1 MLVYTL
7 VGLAVGIVGTLLVLR
22 YKDADMANGK
32 KALVLALWAVGLILI
47 GFSCD
52 WGYAAV
58 AEGEPQSMAMGFLV
72 FGGIAVLIWF
82 KKDNLRIEYDYTFTN
97 GDLDVGKV
105 FGNARRK
112 LMTSLSMKNVEACG
126 PVTDPSFQRYITMR
140 DVKKH
145 NWFVNREAELY
156 YFYFVKNSVKHII
169 VLETSREMIDM
180 LRPYLNYGVWNEKA

>member
-1 MLVYTL
+1 MLYNFREEVAAKRNRTL
-7 VGLAVGIVGTLLVLR
+7 SNLMYGLAWVAMILS
-22 YKDADMANGK
+22 
-32 KALVLALWAVGLILI
+32 ALVAMMF
-47 GFSCD
+47 FSSVTS
-52 WGYAAV
+52 GNFQV
-58 AEGEPQSMAMGFLV
+58 LPIVSFLV

>member
-1 MLVYTL
+1 MLDNFREEVAAKKNRTL
-7 VGLAVGIVGTLLVLR
+7 NNLMYGLAWVAMILS
-22 YKDADMANGK
+22 
-32 KALVLALWAVGLILI
+32 ALVAMMF
-47 GFSCD
+47 FSSIST
-52 WGYAAV
+52 GNFQLLPIV
-58 AEGEPQSMAMGFLV
+58 SFLL

-112 LMTSLSMKNVEACG
+112 LMTSLPMKNVEACG

-145 NWFVNREAELY
+145 NWFVNRGAALY

-169 VLETSREMIDM
+169 VLEISEDMVKM
-180 LRPYLNYGVWNEKA
+180 LRPYLNYGVWNEKSPA